1 MEKET
6 PLLCLRV
13 LKIKTLT
20 AIQPT
25 SKHSIEVN
33 MARSHSVPY
42 VRLTAFKAQ
51 VSSVCVQSIETGEW
65 GLDKGMACS
74 KKV

>member
-6 PLLCLRV
+6 PSLCLRV
-13 LKIKTLT
+13 LKMKTLT

-33 MARSHSVPY
+33 MAYSHSVQY
-42 VRLTAFKAQ
+42 MRLTTFKAQ
-51 VSSVCVQSIETGEW
+51 VSSVCVRSMETGGW
-65 GLDKGMACS
+65 GRDKGMACS